1 MALMGVALGVTSI
14 VSVHLISG
22 TVARQLDALVPASL
36 ARYTHFMHRDALSS
50 DDYFQLR
57 RQWRAGVAQDIQS
70 MSPIIDETVLLN
82 GKSVRVLGVDLMSAG
97 EVLRESVLV
106 EKDNSAN
113 GWSWQGVWVDATL
126 VGQLQYRVNGVLAL
140 PAGTVIA
147 DIGVAQ
153 SILGWPDDRLS
164 YVGISLVD
172 RWGGL
177 KTWGENLMPGF
188 GSGLPSSEVVFS
200 GLPGWHVRSLAGKHP
215 ASTFGKSVLF
225 NISALGLLAM
235 LVSWFLIYQVAVSW
249 LRRLWPVLRRL
260 NVLGVQWRALCFYFV
275 SAMIMVGLVSG
286 VLGLFIGQALAE
298 MLFSLAVGGDDAY
311 FPLEAW
317 VVGKGLLS
325 ALGVCCFGG
334 AWAFRSA
341 RRPSRQ
347 IPRRGWLCGGLIVL
361 AGSGVFFPDSGLIG
375 GFLSIAILSMVAVSI
390 AGPLLEWLRG
400 YAGYIRGPY
409 FLRLSLREALW
420 YPQDLAVA
428 LSGLSLA
435 VATAIGVTL
444 MIDSFR
450 TDFSRMLE
458 RRLSYDVVVQGDSA
472 ALHQLQSDL
481 GKMDAVSRVQAYSEF
496 ITRLQ
501 GVPVQV
507 EMSQM
512 DRTETARY
520 GYGQSLSARQALIS
534 EQAARALGLKTG
546 EGFRLE
552 SSDFEVMGVFQSFG
566 DIQPRILVGLDAAP
580 IFEAQTL
587 SALSLNV
594 DTPSALSEALRKA
607 YPQLELTRQSEIR
620 RLALATFD
628 RTFTITTV
636 LILIALLVAAIG
648 VYIAVTTLRLNKQ
661 VSTKLLVALG
671 VSHAEEAGMDFVL
684 GLGIGMLALV
694 LALPLGIC
702 FGWILCAVINPRA
715 FGWTVDLQLSAGGLF
730 WPVFWGLTAAAMAG
744 VIRIGRKEGV
754 GHDDV

>member
-1 MALMGVALGVTSI
+1 MALWQSDCVGRIRCFFFRTAAL
-14 VSVHLISG
+14 
-22 TVARQLDALVPASL
+22 LV
-36 ARYTHFMHRDALSS
+36 
-50 DDYFQLR
+50 
-57 RQWRAGVAQDIQS
+57 V
-70 MSPIIDETVLLN
+70 
-82 GKSVRVLGVDLMSAG
+82 
-97 EVLRESVLV
+97 
-106 EKDNSAN
+106 
-113 GWSWQGVWVDATL
+113 
-126 VGQLQYRVNGVLAL
+126 
-140 PAGTVIA
+140 
-147 DIGVAQ
+147 
-153 SILGWPDDRLS
+153 
-164 YVGISLVD
+164 
-172 RWGGL
+172 
-177 KTWGENLMPGF
+177 
-188 GSGLPSSEVVFS
+188 
-200 GLPGWHVRSLAGKHP
+200 
-215 ASTFGKSVLF
+215 
-225 NISALGLLAM
+225 
-235 LVSWFLIYQVAVSW
+235 
-249 LRRLWPVLRRL
+249 
-260 NVLGVQWRALCFYFV
+260 
-275 SAMIMVGLVSG
+275 
-286 VLGLFIGQALAE
+286 
-298 MLFSLAVGGDDAY
+298 
-311 FPLEAW
+311 
-317 VVGKGLLS
+317 
-325 ALGVCCFGG
+325 
-334 AWAFRSA
+334 
-341 RRPSRQ
+341 
-347 IPRRGWLCGGLIVL
+347 
-361 AGSGVFFPDSGLIG
+361 
-375 GFLSIAILSMVAVSI
+375 FLSIAILSMVAVSI
-390 AGPLLEWLRG
+390 AGPLLKWLRG

-671 VSHAEEAGMDFVL
+671 VSHAEEAGMDFCLRPGNRNAGVS
-684 GLGIGMLALV
+684 ACV
-694 LALPLGIC
+694 
-702 FGWILCAVINPRA
+702 A
-715 FGWTVDLQLSAGGLF
+715 FGYLF
-730 WPVFWGLTAAAMAG
+730 WLDFMCGDQSARVW
-744 VIRIGRKEGV
+744 VDR
-754 GHDDV
+754 